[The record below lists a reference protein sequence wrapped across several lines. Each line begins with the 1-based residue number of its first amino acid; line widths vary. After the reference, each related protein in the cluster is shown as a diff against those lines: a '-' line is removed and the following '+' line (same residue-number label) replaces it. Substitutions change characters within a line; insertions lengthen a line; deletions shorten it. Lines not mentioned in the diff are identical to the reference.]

1 MSDFDTQIKES
12 KKLCDQYG
20 IKTIWEELESCF
32 YYSIRI
38 KDQIQKLFSF
48 ISIDSEKDG
57 IMLVTQSNNPEI
69 KSVVDEVNKKKRK
82 RLIDVTND
90 LIEILKKKFNI
101 KEVEKKPEKK
111 ESSDEDDEDD
121 DDDDEDDDDDDEI
134 VDSDD
139 STSDDMQSHLSMG
152 LGLDNSKYMDLLK
165 QDLKEATDYIGNEK
179 IDYYAPLNS
188 LKIQTD
194 VSFLSSLYAD
204 ALGIDPSLP
213 ITLVIDFSKDYTT
226 SVTPPLF
233 EIWQIKGK
241 SFGLQF
247 QLKEIIIAYLKKHWK
262 HYGNIAKGIADEPN
276 NQNIHLETTTQEKKK
291 SGIMGHFFS
300 KNKKKEKIDIDMK
313 KVQSLVEMGF
323 SEEAVVGVLIMTK
336 NDASKASSLLIEGGH
351 EDFIK
356 IAHEY
361 GFKSAQVKS
370 KNSNKK
376 FKRNF
381 AVEVDIDTFIPSTN
395 LIIDLFDYMNQRVK
409 NCTNYCIICGKKLG
423 SEGLKPVCCEDPA
436 CIFRHQQM
444 GLGAN
449 VSSEIEQQ
457 PDLVDLLITMAV
469 TACYS
474 SRNDLIFDPFP
485 TDFLDPTTKAKKF
498 DELKKVLDSFPS
510 VDEMSKFGRDERK
523 LRGYLESLHPESYR
537 LLRWL
542 ITTNR
547 AHLIKLEESQQ
558 ITEFNTKNQFLLLS
572 GPPQKESA
580 FQELKKNNPS
590 VYAFHGSPVE
600 NWHCILRTGLKNM
613 SNTKRMMHAAAYGAG
628 IYLAAEPST
637 STYYG
642 RSGTG
647 WKKSRFSNSS
657 FQCMALCEIVKTSE
671 VKNPN
676 PFYVIPNEDLVMTR
690 CFFVNFGSVSS
701 VNTTKLKEVVPT
713 MFSSVSK
720 TKK

>member
-1 MSDFDTQIKES
+1 MEAEINEVINTSAKQGLKVRFDKYESCLHYSIKLEN
-12 KKLCDQYG
+12 
-20 IKTIWEELESCF
+20 KTIRLSVFLYDYPSTRPSFWTEQEDSLSKSLVE
-32 YYSIRI
+32 
-38 KDQIQKLFSF
+38 KLNSAEK
-48 ISIDSEKDG
+48 ISK
-57 IMLVTQSNNPEI
+57 
-69 KSVVDEVNKKKRK
+69 
-82 RLIDVTND
+82 LIEFTNL
-90 LIEILKKKFNI
+90 LIEILKKDQKLPENEIEIKDNI
-101 KEVEKKPEKK
+101 QQKPQIEDEIGISDG
-111 ESSDEDDEDD
+111 ESSDDSIHESHDLNEI
-121 DDDDEDDDDDDEI
+121 ESDEI
-134 VDSDD
+134 KI
-139 STSDDMQSHLSMG
+139 LK
-152 LGLDNSKYMDLLK
+152 LDLEEAKTISGADQIKYIPKLFILRVS
-165 QDLKEATDYIGNEK
+165 I
-179 IDYYAPLNS
+179 
-188 LKIQTD
+188 D
-194 VSFLSSLYAD
+194 VSFLSPFYAD
-204 ALGIDPSLP
+204 ALGIDETIP
-213 ITLVIDFSKDYTT
+213 ITIEFEFTQHYT
-226 SVTPPLF
+226 SFGSIPIIEL
-233 EIWQIKGK
+233 WQVKQK

-409 NCTNYCIICGKKLG
+409 NCTNYCIVCGKKLG

-510 VDEMSKFGRDERK
+510 VDEMAKFGRDERK